1 MLSDFGLIGTIHDDD
16 EVPDDPD
23 SESDGETVSIVLRWA
38 TSMASGSTSPLVNRT
53 LLKIP

>member
-38 TSMASGSTSPLVNRT
+38 TSMASGSTSPELC
-53 LLKIP
+53 